1 MEKLSKGMSLSD
13 AYMHLQY
20 VTASKVYNKTDKD
33 REALEM
39 DLDALAK
46 VEAMN
51 QILEEVK
58 DG

>member
-1 MEKLSKGMSLSD
+1 MDETE
-13 AYMHLQY
+13 AYLHLKY
-20 VTASKVYNKTDKD
+20 STFLKIFNKTDKD

-39 DLDALAK
+39 ALDALAK

-51 QILEEVK
+51 QILEEAK

>member
-1 MEKLSKGMSLSD
+1 MDISLNE

-20 VTASKVYNKTDKD
+20 AVIPKVYNKTEKD
-33 REALEM
+33 IKVLDMA
-39 DLDALAK
+39 LDALAK